1 MSKTIPTKLNVPKVP
16 TINVNNVNDAVKKGT
31 SSVTKWLP
39 FICAGTAV
47 GVSILA
53 LKELKKIKNEMT
65 VVKNQQVNTTV
76 KSDPLLN
83 KKMEQLE
90 EQLKKIQEELTK
102 VETKEGKD
110 GNYMAKPQLFII
122 ATLAQKMWEIME
134 DNEELDDWMES
145 KIAQAEQSITSV
157 VKAYMYDEVTDNMKG
172 METLNY
178 NEIVIGK

>member
-1 MSKTIPTKLNVPKVP
+1 MSKSIPTKVNIPKVNIP
-16 TINVNNVNDAVKKGT
+16 NLPNINETVKKTT

-53 LKELKKIKNEMT
+53 LKELKKIKNEMA

-90 EQLKKIQEELTK
+90 DQLKKINEYLMNNNPK
-102 VETKEGKD
+102 NPK
-110 GNYMAKPQLFII
+110 II
-122 ATLAQKMWEIME
+122 K
-134 DNEELDDWMES
+134 N
-145 KIAQAEQSITSV
+145 V
-157 VKAYMYDEVTDNMKG
+157 VKTEIPKEVKIINEPEEGVEYEEVEVTDDEDSDDDEK
-172 METLNY
+172 
-178 NEIVIGK
+178 